1 MKQTQ
6 TESDTKITKPTN
18 GEKTAKPTNGEK
30 TAKPA
35 NGGNIRVAVKEE
47 PSSVGGR
54 ITLDVDVVATIAGLA
69 AKEIEGIYSVGKS
82 SWYRFGDKASR
93 GVHAEVGQSQAAFD
107 LDVVIEY
114 GYDVREVA
122 RELRKRTAVE
132 VQKMAGREVIE
143 LNVHVVDIH
152 LPAEAE
158 PKSQRVQ

>member
-6 TESDTKITKPTN
+6 TESDTRTKKPTN
-18 GEKTAKPTNGEK
+18 GRAKKPTNGGK
-30 TAKPA
+30 Q
-35 NGGNIRVAVKEE
+35 RVAAKQE
-47 PSSVGGR
+47 PSSVGGT

-69 AKEIEGIYSVGKS
+69 AKEIDGIYSVGKS

-93 GVHAEVGQSQAAFD
+93 GVRAEVGKSQAAFD

-122 RELRKRTAVE
+122 RELRERTAAE

>member
-6 TESDTKITKPTN
+6 TESDTRTKKPTN
-18 GEKTAKPTNGEK
+18 GRAKKPTNGGK
-30 TAKPA
+30 Q
-35 NGGNIRVAVKEE
+35 RVAAKQE
-47 PSSVGGR
+47 PSSVGGT

-69 AKEIEGIYSVGKS
+69 AKEIDGIYSVGKS

-93 GVHAEVGQSQAAFD
+93 GVRAEVGKSQAAFD

-122 RELRKRTAVE
+122 RELRKRTAAE

>member
-6 TESDTKITKPTN
+6 AESDTRTKKPTN
-18 GEKTAKPTNGEK
+18 GRAKKPTNGGK
-30 TAKPA
+30 Q
-35 NGGNIRVAVKEE
+35 RVAAKQE
-47 PSSVGGR
+47 PSSVGGT

-69 AKEIEGIYSVGKS
+69 AKEIDGIYSVGKS

-93 GVHAEVGQSQAAFD
+93 GVRAEVGQSQAAFD

>member
-6 TESDTKITKPTN
+6 TESDTRTKKPTN
-18 GEKTAKPTNGEK
+18 GRAKKPTNGGK
-30 TAKPA
+30 Q
-35 NGGNIRVAVKEE
+35 RVAAKQE
-47 PSSVGGR
+47 PSSVGGT

-69 AKEIEGIYSVGKS
+69 AKEIDGIYSVGKS

-93 GVHAEVGQSQAAFD
+93 GVRAEVGKSQAAFD

-122 RELRKRTAVE
+122 RELRVRTAAE

-152 LPAEAE
+152 LPADTA

>member
-1 MKQTQ
+1 MKQSQ
-6 TESDTKITKPTN
+6 TESDTRTKKPTN
-18 GEKTAKPTNGEK
+18 GRAKKPTNGGK
-30 TAKPA
+30 QPVAAKQ
-35 NGGNIRVAVKEE
+35 E
-47 PSSVGGR
+47 PSSVGGT

-69 AKEIEGIYSVGKS
+69 AKEIDGIYSVGKS

-93 GVHAEVGQSQAAFD
+93 GVRAEVGQIQAAFD

-122 RELRKRTAVE
+122 RELRERTAAE